1 MKGGKG
7 EFRGSCYK
15 CGGWGHSARFC
26 TNKGKGKEERKET
39 QDSGHN
45 GEEKEISSGNQEDSS
60 GNQED
65 KDSGKEMEGKE
76 E

>member
-1 MKGGKG
+1 MGTAPA
-7 EFRGSCYK
+7 FVPTM
-15 CGGWGHSARFC
+15 A
-26 TNKGKGKEERKET
+26 KEREDRKET
-39 QDSGHN
+39 QASGHS
-45 GEEKEISSGNQEDSS
+45 GEEKEISS

>member
-1 MKGGKG
+1 MLQMWHVRAQLPILPQQGQRK
-7 EFRGSCYK
+7 
-15 CGGWGHSARFC
+15 
-26 TNKGKGKEERKET
+26 KEERKET

-45 GEEKEISSGNQEDSS
+45 GEEKEISSGS
-60 GNQED
+60 QED